1 MIYLSSNEDLQKTS
15 RILALF
21 GWLIG
26 VLLLSTSV
34 DAQVW
39 QWPSELPPK
48 PLPVREMT
56 FPPYDVRTL
65 SNGLQVVTVLQHE
78 QPAVSIRLLVRAGSV
93 DNPPG
98 RPGVASFVASLLDRG
113 TSTRSAQEIADT
125 IDTIGGA
132 LGAGSGS
139 DLTFVNAVVMK
150 DSFGLAMELIG
161 DLVRN
166 PAFAQ
171 EEIERQRQ
179 QTLSELQVS
188 QSSPEYVA
196 NVVFDRLVYG
206 FHPYGFPNRGT
217 PNSLNAITR
226 KDLEK
231 FHHRHFMPNNMIL
244 ALVGD
249 LTHQEAFA
257 TTEQVFG
264 SWSDGTLPT
273 KVSTQVPPPVRR
285 VVVIDK
291 PDAVQTEIRVGQLG
305 IMRKHSDYM
314 AVDMAFKILGGEGAN
329 RLHRILRSER
339 GLTYGASVDF
349 QALKHAGLFMAET
362 DTRTEATGEVLGLIL
377 DEINTLR
384 REFVGARELADAQA
398 YLAGNFPLT
407 IETPD
412 AIATKVLN
420 ALFYELPVKEIS
432 TFPQRIKAVTSDDIQ
447 RVART
452 YIFPKQLS
460 IVLVGRAS
468 GFLAQLSKFGFG
480 EYEVI
485 PIEELDFSSA
495 SLRLTSN

>member
-1 MIYLSSNEDLQKTS
+1 MSFLRSNEDPQKMS
-15 RILALF
+15 RVLALF
-21 GWLIG
+21 VWLSG

-39 QWPSELPPK
+39 QWPSEPPPK
-48 PLPVREMT
+48 PLPAREMT

-65 SNGLQVVTVLQHE
+65 PNGLQVVTVLQHE

-93 DNPPG
+93 DNPPN

-113 TSTRSAQEIADT
+113 TKTRSAQEIADT

-132 LGAGSGS
+132 LGTGSGS

-150 DSFGLAMELIG
+150 DSFGLVMELMG

-179 QTLSELQVS
+179 QVLSELQVS
-188 QSSPEYVA
+188 QTSPEYVA

-206 FHPYGFPNRGT
+206 FHPYGLPNRGT
-217 PNSLNAITR
+217 PNSLHAITR
-226 KDLEK
+226 KDLEN
-231 FHHRHFMPNNMIL
+231 FHRRHFMPNNMIL

-257 TTEQVFG
+257 TTEKVFG
-264 SWSDGTLPT
+264 SWSEGALPT
-273 KVSTQVPPPVRR
+273 QVSIQTPPPVGR

-329 RLHRILRSER
+329 RLHRVLRAER
-339 GLTYGASVDF
+339 GLTYGASADI

-384 REFVGARELADAQA
+384 REFVGVRELADAQA
-398 YLAGNFPLT
+398 YLAGHFPLT
-407 IETPD
+407 LETPD
-412 AIATKVLN
+412 AIATRVLN

-432 TFPQRIKAVTSDDIQ
+432 TFPQRIRAVTAGDIQ
-447 RVART
+447 RAART
-452 YIFPKQLS
+452 YIFPRQLS

-468 GFLAQLSKFGFG
+468 GFLAQLSKVGFG

-485 PIEELDFSSA
+485 PIDELDFS
-495 SLRLTSN
+495 

>member
-1 MIYLSSNEDLQKTS
+1 MSCLSSNEDPQKMS
-15 RILALF
+15 RVLALF
-21 GWLIG
+21 VWLSG

-39 QWPSELPPK
+39 QWPSEPPPK
-48 PLPVREMT
+48 PLPAREMT

-65 SNGLQVVTVLQHE
+65 PNGLQVVTVLQHE

-93 DNPPG
+93 DNSPN

-113 TSTRSAQEIADT
+113 TKTRSAQEIADT

-132 LGAGSGS
+132 LGTGSGS

-150 DSFGLAMELIG
+150 DSFGLVMELMG

-179 QTLSELQVS
+179 QVLSELQVS
-188 QSSPEYVA
+188 QASPEYVA

-206 FHPYGFPNRGT
+206 FHPYGLPNRGT
-217 PNSLNAITR
+217 PNSLHAITR
-226 KDLEK
+226 KDLEN
-231 FHHRHFMPNNMIL
+231 FHRRHFMPNNMIL

-257 TTEQVFG
+257 TTEKVFG
-264 SWSDGTLPT
+264 GWSEGTLPT
-273 KVSTQVPPPVRR
+273 QVSTQTPQPVGR

-329 RLHRILRSER
+329 RLHRVLRAER
-339 GLTYGASVDF
+339 GLTYGASADI

-384 REFVGARELADAQA
+384 REFVGVRELADAQA
-398 YLAGNFPLT
+398 YLAGHFPLT
-407 IETPD
+407 LETPD
-412 AIATKVLN
+412 AIATRVLN
-420 ALFYELPVKEIS
+420 AIFYELPVKEIS
-432 TFPQRIKAVTSDDIQ
+432 TFPQRIRAVTAGDIQ
-447 RVART
+447 RAART
-452 YIFPKQLS
+452 YIFPRQLS

-468 GFLAQLSKFGFG
+468 GFLAQLSKVGFG

-485 PIEELDFSSA
+485 PIDELDFSSA
-495 SLRLTSN
+495 SLR

>member
-1 MIYLSSNEDLQKTS
+1 MSFLRSNEDPQKMS
-15 RILALF
+15 RVLALF
-21 GWLIG
+21 VWLSG

-39 QWPSELPPK
+39 QWPSEPPPK
-48 PLPVREMT
+48 PLPAREMT

-65 SNGLQVVTVLQHE
+65 PNGLQVVTVLQHE

-93 DNPPG
+93 DNPPN

-113 TSTRSAQEIADT
+113 TKTRSAQEIADT

-132 LGAGSGS
+132 LGTGSGS

-150 DSFGLAMELIG
+150 DSFGLVMELMG

-166 PAFAQ
+166 PVFAQ

-179 QTLSELQVS
+179 QVLSELQVS
-188 QSSPEYVA
+188 QTSPEYVA

-206 FHPYGFPNRGT
+206 FHPYGLPNRGT
-217 PNSLNAITR
+217 PNSLHAITR
-226 KDLEK
+226 KDLEN
-231 FHHRHFMPNNMIL
+231 FHRRHFMPNNMIL

-257 TTEQVFG
+257 TTEKVFG
-264 SWSDGTLPT
+264 SWSEGTLPT
-273 KVSTQVPPPVRR
+273 QVSIQTPPPVGR

-329 RLHRILRSER
+329 RLHRVLRAER
-339 GLTYGASVDF
+339 GLTYGASADI

-384 REFVGARELADAQA
+384 REFVGVRELADAQA
-398 YLAGNFPLT
+398 YLAGHFPLT
-407 IETPD
+407 LETPD
-412 AIATKVLN
+412 AIATRVLN

-432 TFPQRIKAVTSDDIQ
+432 TFPQRIRAVTAGDIQ
-447 RVART
+447 RAART
-452 YIFPKQLS
+452 YIFPRQLS

-468 GFLAQLSKFGFG
+468 GFLAQLSKVGFG

-485 PIEELDFSSA
+485 PIDELDFSSA
-495 SLRLTSN
+495 SLR